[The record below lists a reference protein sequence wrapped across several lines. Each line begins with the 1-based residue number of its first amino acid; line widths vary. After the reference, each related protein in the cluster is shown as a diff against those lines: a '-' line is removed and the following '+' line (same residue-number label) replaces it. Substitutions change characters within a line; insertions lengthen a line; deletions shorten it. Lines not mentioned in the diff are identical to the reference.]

1 MRALLTTTLVICLL
15 APAMAVASGD
25 AVVTDCTDNGT
36 IDHKYTQNDYREALK
51 NLPADAAEYTDCAE
65 LIQTAQRAGSQ
76 DKGRATLGSGGGSGS
91 GDSGGGSG
99 SNDSGGTPTKAT
111 PVSPAPAL
119 EVADGSP
126 AQNAL
131 LAKAASG
138 GSAIV
143 DVAGAAITPGAT
155 ALSAEDVSR
164 SLPTPLLILIILL
177 GIGGLTAAGLSL
189 RGRWPAIMDRPKS
202 LIDRVSSRDDD

>member
-15 APAMAVASGD
+15 APAVAVASGD
-25 AVVTDCTDNGT
+25 AVVTDCTDNGK

-76 DKGRATLGSGGGSGS
+76 DKGRAALG
-91 GDSGGGSG
+91 SGGGSG